1 MFLPGNTHL
10 DLFWLVIRLGGL
22 VKSMEAIMIKRGTG
36 TRRNDRCVCG
46 SGKKFKYCCSLD
58 AVRQPDGTPIKKTH
72 YIDTGE
78 TAVRYV
84 ITDGKGTSFFSTK
97 DNKVIVFQNRADA
110 IAIATLDEFAAA
122 EAGEIN
128 VAGVGETKWK
138 HLQEKLPFVEVA
150 TAEEAVT
157 LVLDRMQH
165 MQAVLAD
172 ETRQPTIEAAT
183 PADPENA

>member
-1 MFLPGNTHL
+1 
-10 DLFWLVIRLGGL
+10 
-22 VKSMEAIMIKRGTG
+22 MIKRGTG

-46 SGKKFKYCCSLD
+46 SGKKFKYCCSPD
-58 AVRQPDGTPIKKTH
+58 AVRQPDGTPVKKTH

-84 ITDGKGTSFFSTK
+84 IADEKGTSFFSTK
-97 DNKVIVFQNRADA
+97 DNQIIVFQNRADA

-138 HLQEKLPFVEVA
+138 HLQEKLPFVEVSS
-150 TAEEAVT
+150 AEAAME
-157 LVLDRMQH
+157 LVRERMQH
-165 MQAVLAD
+165 IQALIDA
-172 ETRQPTIEAAT
+172 EAAQQTTDSTAT
-183 PADPENA
+183 PADPENV

>member
-1 MFLPGNTHL
+1 ML
-10 DLFWLVIRLGGL
+10 
-22 VKSMEAIMIKRGTG
+22 KRGTG

-46 SGKKFKYCCSLD
+46 SGKKFKYCCSPD
-58 AVRQPDGTPIKKTH
+58 AVRQPGAPVKKTH

-78 TAVRYV
+78 VAVRYV
-84 ITDGKGTSFFSTK
+84 IVDGKGTSFFSTK
-97 DNKVIVFQNRADA
+97 DNQIIVFQTRADA

-150 TAEEAVT
+150 NAEEAVAF
-157 LVLDRMQH
+157 VRERMQH
-165 MQAVLAD
+165 MQA
-172 ETRQPTIEAAT
+172 TIEAEASKQIET
-183 PADPENA
+183 AIADNPAPPADPENA